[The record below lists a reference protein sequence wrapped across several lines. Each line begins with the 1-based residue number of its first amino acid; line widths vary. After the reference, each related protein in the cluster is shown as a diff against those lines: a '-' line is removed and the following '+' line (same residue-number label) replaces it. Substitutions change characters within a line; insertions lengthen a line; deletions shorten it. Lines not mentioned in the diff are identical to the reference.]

1 MPSEDNGKGAAFPQ
15 KAKGEKKDR
24 KKHGKSLG
32 WIIGVVVLIL
42 ISLTFVLPTTIFTGS
57 GSSSVEFGRY
67 NGEKIELSYGNY
79 FYQQLA
85 SIMSSGA
92 VNSQNMM
99 QAYQRAYYMTVLET
113 ALRQMA
119 DQAGIT
125 VSDKMIDR
133 AIIES
138 GIFNDENGN
147 YSSDLYREA
156 SAMEKSS
163 VRMQL
168 EETVPAQR
176 VLTDISSVKTSAA
189 ENEFVSSFNDTVR
202 AFDYITVD
210 YSAYPDADAVAYAEA
225 DGAPFTA
232 MNLSVMTLPSED
244 AATSVI
250 ESLRSGEKTFEETAA
265 SDSTDQWKAENGAM
279 GQMLYYEIQN
289 MLSDTADADT
299 LFATAAGDIA
309 GPFQGWTGWLVFRAD
324 SAAAPAD
331 LTDADVLDKVKSYI
345 SIHDAETMDSYLSAK
360 AEEVYAAASADFE
373 GTAESEGLEITN
385 VGPSSANP
393 ASSQFIVG
401 PEYSDANALLVSAA
415 RMDEN
420 YYSELFT
427 AAEGTVLAPQQA
439 GDAYIIARPV
449 APEGDNQLLASYMD
463 TFYTSYMPEITVQDL
478 QMGIMNSEAFVD
490 NFFTVF
496 FEQVM
501 GM

>member
-42 ISLTFVLPTTIFTGS
+42 ISLTFVLPTTVFTGS

-232 MNLSVMTLPSED
+232 KTP
-244 AATSVI
+244 
-250 ESLRSGEKTFEETAA
+250 ESRCCARRETPTANRFS
-265 SDSTDQWKAENGAM
+265 SDSN
-279 GQMLYYEIQN
+279 
-289 MLSDTADADT
+289 TART
-299 LFATAAGDIA
+299 EGITA
-309 GPFQGWTGWLVFRAD
+309 
-324 SAAAPAD
+324 
-331 LTDADVLDKVKSYI
+331 I
-345 SIHDAETMDSYLSAK
+345 ST
-360 AEEVYAAASADFE
+360 
-373 GTAESEGLEITN
+373 
-385 VGPSSANP
+385 
-393 ASSQFIVG
+393 
-401 PEYSDANALLVSAA
+401 VSA
-415 RMDEN
+415 
-420 YYSELFT
+420 
-427 AAEGTVLAPQQA
+427 
-439 GDAYIIARPV
+439 
-449 APEGDNQLLASYMD
+449 
-463 TFYTSYMPEITVQDL
+463 
-478 QMGIMNSEAFVD
+478 
-490 NFFTVF
+490 
-496 FEQVM
+496 
-501 GM
+501 